1 MKGLKAKMIYFVT
14 FISILCMVI
23 LLTISY
29 KISYS
34 SLHEEFKGKSVET
47 TKKYSEE
54 FDKSIKIK
62 VSMK

>member
-47 TKKYSEE
+47 TK
-54 FDKSIKIK
+54 
-62 VSMK
+62 